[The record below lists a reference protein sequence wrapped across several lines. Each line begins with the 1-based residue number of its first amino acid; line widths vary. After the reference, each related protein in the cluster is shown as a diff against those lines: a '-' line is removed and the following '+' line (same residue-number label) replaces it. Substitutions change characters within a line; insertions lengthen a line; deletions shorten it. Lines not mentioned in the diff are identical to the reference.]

1 MIIQMIVVASNPR
14 FIITCKRN
22 KGGTQKLP
30 KYVTYTETE
39 KLKKSSNKKNI
50 NPIKKFLI
58 GIFGE
63 EIDYNKFNKESKW
76 SIRKEERD
84 DERKTKKW

>member
-1 MIIQMIVVASNPR
+1 MIVVASNPR
-14 FIITCKRN
+14 LMVVTCKKN

-63 EIDYNKFNKESKW
+63 EIDYDKFNNCLLYTSP
-76 SIRKEERD
+76 SPRD
-84 DERKTKKW
+84 ATLSRMPSSA

>member
-1 MIIQMIVVASNPR
+1 MIVVANNPR
-14 FIITCKRN
+14 VMVVTCKKN

-50 NPIKKFLI
+50 NPVKKFLI

-63 EIDYNKFNKESKW
+63 EIDYAKFNKESKW
-76 SIRKEERD
+76 SIRKEEED
-84 DERKTKKW
+84 DDRETKK

>member
-1 MIIQMIVVASNPR
+1 MIIQMIVALSNTR
-14 FIITCKRN
+14 FVVTCKKN

-50 NPIKKFLI
+50 NPIKKLLI

-76 SIRKEERD
+76 SIGKQERD
-84 DERKTKKW
+84 DEGKTK